1 VRLQRTSKM
10 KTSEYSVWKS
20 SELAMDN
27 VIRFVMENYRNEDG
41 TTIDAQELTSRLIF
55 LVQATALDVSN
66 ANGNFLRRYTD
77 ALMNELNDKK
87 L

>member
-1 VRLQRTSKM
+1 M

-66 ANGNFLRRYTD
+66 ANGNFLRRYT
-77 ALMNELNDKK
+77 ELNDKK

>member
-1 VRLQRTSKM
+1 M
-10 KTSEYSVWKS
+10 KTSEWKS

-27 VIRFVMENYRNEDG
+27 VIRFVMENCG